1 MVDFADEQQA
11 DANYARA
18 MAADAF
24 GFDVDDRNAATTPKE
39 MTALIQA
46 KLRSDIEATAEFAHR
61 QVESPPRK
69 KHRSRK
75 TAEQEAAREKAA
87 EGATRS
93 LREV

>member
-1 MVDFADEQQA
+1 
-11 DANYARA
+11 
-18 MAADAF
+18 MAAGVF
-24 GFDVDDRNAATTPKE
+24 GFDVDDRNAAATPEE
-39 MTALIQA
+39 MADFIQA
-46 KLRSDIEATAEFAHR
+46 KLRSDIEATAEFAHT

>member
-1 MVDFADEQQA
+1 MVDFTDEQQA
-11 DANYARA
+11 DANYMRA
-18 MAADAF
+18 MSASAF
-24 GFDVDDRNAATTPKE
+24 GFDVDESNAAATPEE
-39 MTALIQA
+39 MAALIQA
-46 KLRSDIEATAEFAHR
+46 KLRSDIEATAEFAHT

-93 LREV
+93 QREL